1 MKRCVRVSIITL
13 LAGCAQTDRAP
24 SEASTDEGPVVE
36 SETTT
41 EVETLSPRERDQRGD
56 ERLFVG
62 RFAEAAD
69 DFDAY
74 VEAFPESDPYH
85 WRRGIAYY
93 YAERYEEGAAQFV
106 RHRTVNPNDVEN
118 AAWHFLCVA
127 RYEGLASARA
137 ALLPVGP
144 DQRDPMREVYELYA
158 GRATVEDVL
167 SRASSSPQ
175 YDAEFFAHLYLALY
189 FDVLGDLERARYH
202 IRLATTEHA
211 RGHYM
216 GRVAQ
221 AHADVLEAQRPNA
234 RTK

>member
-1 MKRCVRVSIITL
+1 MKQLAFLLTITL
-13 LAGCAQTDRAP
+13 VACAQSERMPDEPPAEEAP
-24 SEASTDEGPVVE
+24 VAT
-36 SETTT
+36 ETVQ
-41 EVETLSPRERDQRGD
+41 EIETLSPRERDQRGD

-62 RFAEAAD
+62 LFKEAAE

-93 YAERYEEGAAQFV
+93 YAERYEDGAAQFV

-127 RYEGLASARA
+127 RSDGLDAARS

-158 GRATVEDVL
+158 GRASVEDVL
-167 SRASSSPQ
+167 ARAGSSRQ
-175 YDAEFFAHLYLALY
+175 FDAKFFAHLYLALY
-189 FDVLGDLERARYH
+189 FDVLGDLGSARHH
-202 IRLATTEHA
+202 IALATTEH
-211 RGHYM
+211 RRDHYM

-221 AHADVLEAQRPNA
+221 AHAQVLNA
-234 RTK
+234 TSDSK